1 MAWFVLMFA
10 LGMPYLDRA
19 FARAGPPPAIA
30 MRPSSQPA
38 AASEEEEAVVPTE
51 PAEACAAAAAPCG
64 HKGVAAH
71 ARTRPIWDGSC

>member
-1 MAWFVLMFA
+1 MFA

-38 AASEEEEAVVPTE
+38 AASEEEEAVVPTG
-51 PAEACAAAAAPCG
+51 PAEYSLYYANAG
-64 HKGVAAH
+64 
-71 ARTRPIWDGSC
+71 RRRERW